1 MLISDGLSW
10 LSYNTIIST
19 EKMFDILSNNNLSFI
34 KLLLAKITNYP
45 ILDMLADVT
54 ISSSFSWN

>member
-1 MLISDGLSW
+1 MDYLDFHIILS
-10 LSYNTIIST
+10 LAQK
-19 EKMFDILSNNNLSFI
+19 KMFDILSNNNLSFI